1 MPNLKDIK
9 RRIVSVKN
17 TQKITHAMKLVS
29 AAKFARANHAV
40 LAARPYGDGF
50 ETMVNKVVLA
60 AGDVHTPLTEVRSK
74 NKRELLVLVSTDR
87 GLCGSLNSALF
98 KVTARFVKEK
108 VDLGIT
114 LDTVAWGRRAAMF
127 CKKVKWTLLSE
138 KERVTEKPK
147 YEVAVGLAEE
157 LIQVYVDEKYDAIH
171 VAFVEF
177 KSALSQVPMI
187 KQLLPVVPQKLKDES
202 PTSGAGIIL
211 EPKAQE
217 LIGPV
222 LERLVV
228 AQTFRILLEAA
239 ASEHGARMTAMDSAT
254 KNAKEVIRKLTLQ
267 YNRGRQAAITK
278 ELIEITSG
286 AEAL

>member
-50 ETMVNKVVLA
+50 ENMVKKVVLA
-60 AGDVHTPLTEVRSK
+60 AGDIPTRLTEKRGQH
-74 NKRELLVLVSTDR
+74 KRELLVVVSTDR

-98 KVTARFVKEK
+98 KVATRFAKEK
-108 VDLGIT
+108 ADAGIK
-114 LDTVAWGRRAAMF
+114 LDAIAWGRRAGMF
-127 CKKVKWTLLSE
+127 CRKVKWNLINE
-138 KERVTEKPK
+138 KEKVTERPK
-147 YEVAVGLAEE
+147 YEMAKHLADELVGLY
-157 LIQVYVDEKYDAIH
+157 LKDSYDAVH

-177 KSALSQVPMI
+177 KSALSQ
-187 KQLLPVVPQKLKDES
+187 LPVVAQ
-202 PTSGAGIIL
+202 IL
-211 EPKAQE
+211 PVAPKADAASASTHMIME
-217 LIGPV
+217 PVAAKLIEPV
-222 LERLVV
+222 LDRLVV
-228 AQTFRILLEAA
+228 AQTFRILLEGA
-239 ASEHGARMTAMDSAT
+239 ASEHGARMTSMDSAT
-254 KNAKEVIRKLTLQ
+254 KNAKEVVRKLTLQ

-286 AEAL
+286 AEVL

>member
-50 ETMVNKVVLA
+50 EHMVEKVIQA
-60 AGDVHTPLTEVRSK
+60 SGGDLTTPLTERRGQHK
-74 NKRELLVLVSTDR
+74 KELLVLVATDR
-87 GLCGSLNSALF
+87 GLCGSLNSSLF
-98 KVTARFVKEK
+98 KVVSRFAREK
-108 VDLGIT
+108 TEIGT
-114 LDTVAWGRRAAMF
+114 SLDTIAWGRRAGMF
-127 CKKVKWTLLSE
+127 CRKVKWECLAERE
-138 KERVTEKPK
+138 KVTERPK
-147 YEVAVGLAEE
+147 YEVAKTLAHD
-157 LIQVYVDEKYDAIH
+157 LVTKYLSGNYDAVN

-177 KSALSQVPMI
+177 KSAMSQIPVI
-187 KQLLPVVPQKLKDES
+187 KQLLPFS
-202 PTSGAGIIL
+202 PNTTAASSTTSSIIM
-211 EPKAQE
+211 EPVASE
-217 LIGPV
+217 LIGPA
-222 LERLVV
+222 LERLIV
-228 AQTFRILLEAA
+228 AQVFRILLESA

-286 AEAL
+286 ADAL

>member
-50 ETMVNKVVLA
+50 ENMVKKVVLA
-60 AGDVHTPLTEVRSK
+60 AGDIPTRLTEKRGQH
-74 NKRELLVLVSTDR
+74 KRELLVVVSTDR

-98 KVTARFVKEK
+98 KVVTRFAKEK
-108 VDLGIT
+108 ADTGIK
-114 LDTVAWGRRAAMF
+114 LDAIAWGRRAGMF
-127 CKKVKWTLLSE
+127 CRKVKWNLINE
-138 KERVTEKPK
+138 KEKVTERPK
-147 YEVAVGLAEE
+147 YEIAKHLADE
-157 LIQVYVDEKYDAIH
+157 LVQLYLKDSYDAVH

-177 KSALSQVPMI
+177 KSALSQ
-187 KQLLPVVPQKLKDES
+187 LPVVAQ
-202 PTSGAGIIL
+202 IL
-211 EPKAQE
+211 PVAPKADAASASAHMIME
-217 LIGPV
+217 PVAAKLIEPV
-222 LERLVV
+222 LDRLVV
-228 AQTFRILLEAA
+228 AQTFRILLEGA
-239 ASEHGARMTAMDSAT
+239 ASEHGARMTSMDSAT
-254 KNAKEVIRKLTLQ
+254 KNAKEVVRKLTLQ

-286 AEAL
+286 AEVL

>member
-50 ETMVNKVVLA
+50 EEMVNKVVLA
-60 AGDVHTPLTEVRSK
+60 AGDTPTPLTEVRAA
-74 NKRELLVLVSTDR
+74 NKRELLVIVSTDR
-87 GLCGSLNSALF
+87 GLCGSMNSGLF
-98 KVTARFVKEK
+98 KVVSRFVKEK
-108 VDLGIT
+108 NESGIS
-114 LDTVAWGRRAAMF
+114 LETVAWGRRAGMF
-127 CKKVKWTLLSE
+127 VRKMKWNTLGE
-138 KERVTEKPK
+138 KEKVTEKPK
-147 YEVAVGLAEE
+147 YEVAAGLSEE
-157 LIQVYVDEKYDAIH
+157 LVKNFTEGRFDAVH

-177 KSALSQVPMI
+177 KSALSQVPVI
-187 KQLLPVVPQKLKDES
+187 KQLLPVVPKQA
-202 PTSGAGIIL
+202 SGNASASANMIM
-211 EPKAQE
+211 EPVANK

-286 AEAL
+286 AQAL

>member
-9 RRIVSVKN
+9 RRIISVKN

-50 ETMVNKVVLA
+50 EEMVEKVLA
-60 AGDVHTPLTEVRSK
+60 AAGDISSRLTEKRGQH
-74 NKRELLVLVSTDR
+74 KRELLVLVATDR

-98 KVTARFVKEK
+98 KVANRFVKERNDAGVS
-108 VDLGIT
+108 VDTI
-114 LDTVAWGRRAAMF
+114 AWGRRAGMF
-127 CKKVKWTLLSE
+127 CRKVKWSVLVERE
-138 KERVTEKPK
+138 KVTEKPK
-147 YEVAVGLAEE
+147 YEVAKTLAHE
-157 LIQVYVDEKYDAIH
+157 LVTTYLEGDYDVVN

-177 KSALSQVPMI
+177 KSAMSQVPTI
-187 KQLLPVVPQKLKDES
+187 KQVLPVTAKNRLGHAPVSSHIIMEPEVAKL
-202 PTSGAGIIL
+202 L
-211 EPKAQE
+211 EPMLQ
-217 LIGPV
+217 
-222 LERLVV
+222 RLVG
-228 AQTFRILLEAA
+228 AQTFRILLEST

-286 AEAL
+286 ADAL